1 MKIQQLGSGIRGQ
14 GGEKEQLEP
23 GVKGQEGGK
32 KVRGKLRPHS
42 QLQTVHEEY
51 YSSLAST

>member
-1 MKIQQLGSGIRGQ
+1 MKIQQLGSGVRGQ

-23 GVKGQEGGK
+23 GVKGQEGGE
-32 KVRGKLRPHS
+32 KVGKLRPHP

-51 YSSLAST
+51 YSSLAPT